1 MLWPLRV
8 LAVFAI
14 FLGWVGS
21 PWIMGNLFHRFL
33 ATMAPAV
40 EHAHTEGFNWSV
52 AAISTLSAG
61 AGLLLAAAMY
71 YWRVLS
77 PAVFKTALRP
87 IYVASKHKFW
97 FDELYRYTVVGG
109 TVVLSRV
116 VARFD
121 LIVIDGIVNAVGWGT
136 RVVVASLIR
145 WFDLIVI
152 DGALNA
158 MAFVTGLVG
167 EAGARLQSGRVQDYV
182 AGLAIFAA
190 TVAAAVAAAT
200 LWFRIGMPWP

>member
-1 MLWPLRV
+1 
-8 LAVFAI
+8 
-14 FLGWVGS
+14 
-21 PWIMGNLFHRFL
+21 
-33 ATMAPAV
+33 
-40 EHAHTEGFNWSV
+40 
-52 AAISTLSAG
+52 
-61 AGLLLAAAMY
+61 
-71 YWRVLS
+71 
-77 PAVFKTALRP
+77 
-87 IYVASKHKFW
+87 VASKHKFW

-121 LIVIDGIVNAVGWGT
+121 LTVIDGIVNAVGWGT